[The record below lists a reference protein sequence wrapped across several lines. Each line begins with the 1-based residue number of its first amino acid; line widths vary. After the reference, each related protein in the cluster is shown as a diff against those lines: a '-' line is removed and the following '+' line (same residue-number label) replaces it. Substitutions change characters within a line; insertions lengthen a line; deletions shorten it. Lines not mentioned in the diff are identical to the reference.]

1 MIKTYDNV
9 TGIAT
14 LDRALSKYHWGASVS
29 TAPQYSGVDM
39 RGEVM
44 LLTKNI
50 KIVGNNTDA
59 WGCQILTSDFQEA
72 NNEYR
77 VGETYMDNV
86 EVYNCSQYDTYKAAI
101 RFEDAKLGQSKI
113 SNSAIHHGLGMAVNI
128 EFSENVILQGNNI
141 YNFQK
146 YAVNIMTSK
155 NITLD
160 GNWVFGVYSR
170 NITSKSMKDTMGGIL
185 ACAH

>member
-1 MIKTYDNV
+1 LLKTANPKETQIEVEPGLSWRENDTVALPSTTVRWGDIDFAMIKTYDNV

-14 LDRALSKYHWGASVS
+14 IDRALSKYHWGASVS

-101 RFEDAKLGQSKI
+101 RFEDGKLGQSKI

-128 EFSENVILQGNNI
+128 EFSENIIL
-141 YNFQK
+141 
-146 YAVNIMTSK
+146 
-155 NITLD
+155 
-160 GNWVFGVYSR
+160 
-170 NITSKSMKDTMGGIL
+170 
-185 ACAH
+185 